1 MKALNKIFSKDRTLK
16 ENHMGSEITFA
27 TQGSWELNTGSYIN
41 PASGLSNCQK
51 ALIWETGGPTIF
63 CFFPFRKIK

>member
-1 MKALNKIFSKDRTLK
+1 MKYMKALNKIFNKDRTLK

-51 ALIWETGGPTIF
+51 ALI
-63 CFFPFRKIK
+63 